1 MNDRAVS
8 IFENYEVEVLRTAKG
23 RGALLG
29 ETAQGWLILKEYT
42 GPAARLETQEKL
54 LLAIRDSGF
63 DGVELLQRNR
73 EGGLIS
79 YDQDRTAYIVKTWFE
94 GRECNLRDVKEC
106 QNAVKLLG
114 RLHRAME
121 LPQLAAECGSHP
133 FSLEKEYARHNREL
147 KKVRRYLREKGQKSE
162 FEH

>member
-8 IFENYEVEVLRTAKG
+8 IFENYDVEILRTAKG

-42 GPAARLETQEKL
+42 GPAVRLEVQEKL
-54 LLAIRDSGF
+54 LSAIRDSGF
-63 DGVELLQRNR
+63 SGVEQLQRNR
-73 EGGLIS
+73 EGELIS

-106 QNAVKLLG
+106 QSAVKMLG

-121 LPQLAAECGSHP
+121 LPQLAAECGSRP
-133 FSLEKEYARHNREL
+133 FRLEKEYARHNREL
-147 KKVRRYLREKGQKSE
+147 KKVRRYLRQKGQKS
-162 FEH
+162 